1 MAAGHFDLKQR
12 RKKMIRENTV
22 KKKLYAGEPLIMCF
36 MCSSDP
42 AVAEIMVMSG
52 VDIVV
57 IDNEHVLMDGTQITN
72 IARAVTS
79 LGGACLLRTT
89 VGDRCQIGRF
99 MDCGISGI
107 IATMTTDYEK
117 AKEVRDGV
125 KYPPLGRRGLSTDGR
140 AAHYGFSGM
149 TPAEYM
155 SFANDNTLLFFTL
168 EDENAVSQLDKIAA
182 LEGIDGIHIGPMD
195 LASSMGY
202 CGDSS
207 APAVQKVLD
216 EAHKKIASHGDPNG
230 NSWLGYYAPDP
241 HAVREVI
248 ERGGRIVNIGS
259 ELTAL
264 GKMLKQYKAELEAAK

>member
-1 MAAGHFDLKQR
+1 
-12 RKKMIRENTV
+12 MIRENNV
-22 KKKLYAGEPLIMCF
+22 KKRLYAGEPLIMCF
-36 MCSSDP
+36 MCSCDP

-57 IDNEHVLMDGTQITN
+57 IDNEHVLMDGAQITN

-79 LGGACLLRTT
+79 LGAACMLRTT
-89 VGDRCQIGRF
+89 VGDSCQIGRF

-107 IATMTTDYEK
+107 IATMTTGYEK
-117 AKEVRDGV
+117 AKAVRDGV
-125 KYPPLGRRGLSTDGR
+125 KYPPIGHRGLSTDGR

-155 SFANDNTLLFFTL
+155 KFANDNTMLFLTL
-168 EDENAVSQLDKIAA
+168 EDENAISQIDEIAK
-182 LEGIDGIHIGPMD
+182 LEGIDSIHIGPMD

-207 APAVQKVLD
+207 NEAVQKVLKA
-216 EAHKKIASHGDPNG
+216 AHEKIASYGDPNG
-230 NSWLGYYAPDP
+230 NTWLGYYAPDP
-241 HAVREVI
+241 QSVRGVI
-248 ERGGRIVNIGS
+248 ERGGQVINIGS

-264 GKMLKQYKAELEAAK
+264 SKMLRQYKVELDSAK